1 MHKNMIIIIPSHV
14 KGFYSY
20 CLAPVSYTLDIHVY
34 VQKLFAEN
42 LLFVDFNLTAEELG
56 QILGGN

>member
-1 MHKNMIIIIPSHV
+1 MIIIIPSHV

-20 CLAPVSYTLDIHVY
+20 CLSPVSNTLDIHVY
-34 VQKLFAEN
+34 IQRILSDNV
-42 LLFVDFNLTAEELG
+42 LFVDFNLTAEEVG

>member
-1 MHKNMIIIIPSHV
+1 MIIIIPSHI

-20 CLAPVSYTLDIHVY
+20 CLAPVSHTLDVHTYIQRILSDNV
-34 VQKLFAEN
+34 LS
-42 LLFVDFNLTAEELG
+42 VDFNLTAEELG

>member
-1 MHKNMIIIIPSHV
+1 MIIIIPSHI

-20 CLAPVSYTLDIHVY
+20 CLAPVSNSLDVHTYI
-34 VQKLFAEN
+34 QRILSEN
-42 LLFVDFNLTAEELG
+42 IYSVDFNLTAEELG

>member
-1 MHKNMIIIIPSHV
+1 MIIIIHSHI

-20 CLAPVSYTLDIHVY
+20 CLAPVCASKDVHVY
-34 VQKLFAEN
+34 IQRILSDNVLS
-42 LLFVDFNLTAEELG
+42 VDFNLTAEEVG

>member
-1 MHKNMIIIIPSHV
+1 MIIIIPSHV

-20 CLAPVSYTLDIHVY
+20 CLAPVSNTLDVHAYIQRILSDNV
-34 VQKLFAEN
+34 
-42 LLFVDFNLTAEELG
+42 LFVDFNLTAEELG

>member
-1 MHKNMIIIIPSHV
+1 MIIIIPSHV

-20 CLAPVSYTLDIHVY
+20 CLAPVSNTLDVHVY
-34 VQKLFAEN
+34 IQRILSDNVLS
-42 LLFVDFNLTAEELG
+42 VDFKLSAEEIG

>member
-1 MHKNMIIIIPSHV
+1 MIIIIPSHV

-20 CLAPVSYTLDIHVY
+20 CLAPVSSSLDVHVY
-34 VQKLFAEN
+34 IQRILSDNVLS
-42 LLFVDFNLTAEELG
+42 VDFNLTAEEIG

>member
-1 MHKNMIIIIPSHV
+1 MIIIIPSHI

-20 CLAPVSYTLDIHVY
+20 CLAPVSNTLDVHVY
-34 VQKLFAEN
+34 IQRILSEN
-42 LLFVDFNLTAEELG
+42 IYSVDFNLTAEEVG

>member
-1 MHKNMIIIIPSHV
+1 MIIIIPSHI

-20 CLAPVSYTLDIHVY
+20 CLSPVINTLDIHIY
-34 VQKLFAEN
+34 IERLFSN
-42 LLFVDFNLTAEELG
+42 NVLSVDFNLTAEEIG

>member
-1 MHKNMIIIIPSHV
+1 MIIIIPSHI

-20 CLAPVSYTLDIHVY
+20 CLAPVSNTLDVHVY
-34 VQKLFAEN
+34 IQRILSDNVLS
-42 LLFVDFNLTAEELG
+42 VDFNLTAEEVG

>member
-1 MHKNMIIIIPSHV
+1 MIIIIPSHV

-20 CLAPVSYTLDIHVY
+20 CLAPVSSSLDVHVY
-34 VQKLFAEN
+34 IQRILSEN
-42 LLFVDFNLTAEELG
+42 IYSVDFNLTAEEVG

>member
-1 MHKNMIIIIPSHV
+1 MIIIIPSHI

-20 CLAPVSYTLDIHVY
+20 CLAPVSNTLDIHVY
-34 VQKLFAEN
+34 IQRILSDNVLS
-42 LLFVDFNLTAEELG
+42 VDFKLSAEEIG

>member
-1 MHKNMIIIIPSHV
+1 MIIIIPSHI

-20 CLAPVSYTLDIHVY
+20 CLAPVSSSLDVHVY
-34 VQKLFAEN
+34 IQRILSDNVLS
-42 LLFVDFNLTAEELG
+42 VDFNLTAEELG

>member
-1 MHKNMIIIIPSHV
+1 MIIIIPSHI

-20 CLAPVSYTLDIHVY
+20 CLSPVNNTLDVHEYI
-34 VQKLFAEN
+34 QRIFN
-42 LLFVDFNLTAEELG
+42 NNILFVDFNLTAEELG

>member
-1 MHKNMIIIIPSHV
+1 MIIIIPSHI

-20 CLAPVSYTLDIHVY
+20 CLAPVSNTLDVHVY
-34 VQKLFAEN
+34 IQRILAEN
-42 LLFVDFNLTAEELG
+42 IYSVDFKLSAEEIG

>member
-1 MHKNMIIIIPSHV
+1 MIVIIPSYI

-20 CLAPVSYTLDIHVY
+20 CLVPILIAQDFHAYIHK
-34 VQKLFAEN
+34 VQTNPILS
-42 LLFVDFNLTAEELG
+42 VDFKLSAEEIG

>member
-1 MHKNMIIIIPSHV
+1 MIIIIPSHI

-20 CLAPVSYTLDIHVY
+20 CLAPVSNTLDVHIYAQRILSDNV
-34 VQKLFAEN
+34 LS
-42 LLFVDFNLTAEELG
+42 VDFNLTAEELG